1 MEECGDKPKERP
13 ALWRVAMLVMYAT
26 TIGIMSFLVYGT
38 QNKMQQSITSSVRSM
53 RSLWSG
59 AKTTEVR
66 HLMQD
71 TAGGSTTDPPP
82 PPPESQTRSTFTEFL
97 RNSFVSITRLTAHDI

>member
-1 MEECGDKPKERP
+1 MSGYQSGQILYENIQGGGFKSSAEEYIECLLEYSYADPNTGMEECGDKPKERP

-53 RSLWSG
+53 RSLRSG
-59 AKTTEVR
+59 AKTTEEIGR
-66 HLMQD
+66 
-71 TAGGSTTDPPP
+71 
-82 PPPESQTRSTFTEFL
+82 
-97 RNSFVSITRLTAHDI
+97 AHV